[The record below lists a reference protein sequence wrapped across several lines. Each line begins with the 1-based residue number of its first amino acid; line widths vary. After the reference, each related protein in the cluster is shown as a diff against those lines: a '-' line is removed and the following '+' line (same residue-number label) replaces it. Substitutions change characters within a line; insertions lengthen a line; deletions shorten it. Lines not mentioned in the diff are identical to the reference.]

1 MRPAEYDEDD
11 LDTLLHRETVATFK
25 GSPSETKRY
34 WRDLA
39 DLREPL
45 DIPASDDDY
54 PGLDGYRS
62 RRFPADQDNFD
73 DEWN

>member
-1 MRPAEYDEDD
+1 MHPHEYDEDD
-11 LDTLLHRETVATFK
+11 LDILLRRETVATFH
-25 GSPSETKRY
+25 GSPSETKEY

-62 RRFPADQDNFD
+62 RRFPADQDYDRD
-73 DEWN
+73 DWN